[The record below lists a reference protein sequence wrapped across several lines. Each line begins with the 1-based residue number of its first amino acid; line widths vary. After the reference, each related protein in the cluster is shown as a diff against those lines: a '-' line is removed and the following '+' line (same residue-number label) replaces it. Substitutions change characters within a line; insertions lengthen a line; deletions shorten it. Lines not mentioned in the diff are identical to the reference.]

1 MNMLKNKEVVF
12 ELTNKCAYH
21 CTICPR
27 EKMSRDKGVMS
38 MELYKKIIDEAIP
51 KGLEFVTLLGF
62 GEPMLDKHF
71 VDRVKYAKEKKL
83 SVSTDTTGYLLKE
96 QISEELINLK
106 MDNMRFSF
114 FSTTREIYH
123 KLHNLDT
130 FDLALGRINKLLELK
145 KKLNSNYPKTGVYFV
160 RQELNKHQTEGF
172 IDYWKDRV
180 DEVNVWEAHNW
191 TDALDLRS
199 KNYKRK
205 KTCGRPQS
213 GPLQIRYDG
222 KISACCFDFNSE
234 LITGDLSKQSLNEI
248 DNNIENIN
256 LKKAH
261 ISGDMSNYSMCDN
274 CDQMYEVPDTLIY
287 TNAKNNKVGASGSTY
302 LPLDEDIN
310 KN

>member
-1 MNMLKNKEVVF
+1 MLKNKEVVF

-160 RQELNKHQTEGF
+160 RQELNKHQTQDF
-172 IDYWKDRV
+172 IDYWENRV

-191 TDALDLRS
+191 TDVLDLRS

-248 DNNIENIN
+248 DNNIENIA

-261 ISGDMSNYSMCDN
+261 TTGDLSSYSMCDN

-287 TNAKNNKVGASGSTY
+287 SNAKNNKVGTSGNTFI
-302 LPLDEDIN
+302 PFDEDVA

>member
-145 KKLNSNYPKTGVYFV
+145 KKT
-160 RQELNKHQTEGF
+160 
-172 IDYWKDRV
+172 
-180 DEVNVWEAHNW
+180 
-191 TDALDLRS
+191 
-199 KNYKRK
+199 
-205 KTCGRPQS
+205 
-213 GPLQIRYDG
+213 
-222 KISACCFDFNSE
+222 
-234 LITGDLSKQSLNEI
+234 
-248 DNNIENIN
+248 
-256 LKKAH
+256 
-261 ISGDMSNYSMCDN
+261 
-274 CDQMYEVPDTLIY
+274 
-287 TNAKNNKVGASGSTY
+287 
-302 LPLDEDIN
+302 
-310 KN
+310 